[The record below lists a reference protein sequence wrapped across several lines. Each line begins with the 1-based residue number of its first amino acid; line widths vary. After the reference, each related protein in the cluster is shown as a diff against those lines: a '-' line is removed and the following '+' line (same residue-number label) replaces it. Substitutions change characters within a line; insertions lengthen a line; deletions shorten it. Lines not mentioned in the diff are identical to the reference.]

1 MHRLL
6 TLFLALALIAPF
18 PLHTAADEI
27 QPPEIARQAPQIIA
41 FEATES
47 PVQYFTDTDAKL
59 IAQTL
64 YGECRGS
71 QSVTEQACVVWTILN
86 RSDAWGMSIKQ
97 IVTARYQ
104 FSGYKANNPVWDDL
118 LSLSYDVL
126 ERWNNE
132 KNGQADVGR
141 VLPKDYCWF
150 TGNGKHNYFR
160 NQYKGGTSWN
170 YSLIS
175 PYTT

>member
-6 TLFLALALIAPF
+6 TLFLTLSLIAPF

-27 QPPEIARQAPQIIA
+27 QPPEQTACDAPIQA
-41 FEATES
+41 
-47 PVQYFTDTDAKL
+47 VQYFTDTDAKL

-64 YGECRGS
+64 YGECRGC

-97 IVTARYQ
+97 VVTARYQ

-150 TGNGKHNYFR
+150 TGDGKHNYLTNKYR
-160 NQYKGGTSWN
+160 GGEIWRYT
-170 YSLIS
+170 LQS
-175 PYTT
+175 PYTN